1 MQPRHTKTG
10 REATEAG
17 TRVLAS
23 AFSDQSWGPAPSPCA
38 GGSEALWFRQ
48 AEAAMYHYIPFLRLA
63 TSAHFIVTLSVALTL
78 TMANPA
84 RGAYSAKDFE
94 RCRADGGSIAACC
107 RSAGGYL
114 NQDATKC
121 MASYL
126 FRGPSRGDDGEKKP
140 GVAPKFPT
148 QTDSN

>member
-1 MQPRHTKTG
+1 MVKATATYKNRATG
-10 REATEAG
+10 DRG
-17 TRVLAS
+17 GNAS
-23 AFSDQSWGPAPSPCA
+23 ARIRFPVNPGGPLLALA
-38 GGSEALWFRQ
+38 EALWFRQ
-48 AEAAMYHYIPFLRLA
+48 AEAAMYHYIPIFRLP
-63 TSAHFIVTLSVALTL
+63 TSAHFIATLSVALTL
-78 TMANPA
+78 TIANHA

-126 FRGPSRGDDGEKKP
+126 FRGPSQGDDGEKKP